1 MSQSRSLLKNTFIYT
16 IGNLGSKLLTFSL
29 LPILSFYL
37 SKKELGEYDVV
48 LTTISMFVPFVSLQI
63 SDAAYKWLL
72 DRDADDYDALR
83 SKIITNGLLII
94 IATSIV
100 FLAAY
105 FTVGAFVPLQ
115 YKYHFAA
122 ILVSSIFM
130 PYFQQVTRGLLKN
143 KLYAIAGLSNAVF
156 VLGFNILFLIGLK
169 MKLEALFLALIIANF
184 ATCLI
189 LIQFSGIYK
198 FINFK
203 LHSVALQKQMLKYC
217 LPLIPNSI
225 SWWLV
230 NAADKFL
237 ILYYLG
243 VNSNGIYAISS
254 RLPSIITI
262 LNTIFILAWQDH
274 SMTSKN
280 SSIDSKTFDRFY
292 TFELSFVLVLISASK
307 IIVEGIVSSS
317 FIDAYKYMPML
328 FIGAAYSAFS
338 AYFGAYY
345 LKSGN
350 TKGIFVTS
358 IAGGVTN
365 IVVVL
370 LLIKHIGLYSSALGT
385 FLSFLVIFIY
395 RFIDLRKEIDIKV
408 NMVKLTS
415 LTVLCI
421 VFSLALLIHYR
432 YINYILLIL
441 ATGIFLFLN
450 SEVIGKLKKM
460 VFK

>member
-203 LHSVALQKQMLKYC
+203 LYSVALQKQMLKYC

>member
-203 LHSVALQKQMLKYC
+203 LYSVALQKQMLKYC

-274 SMTSKN
+274 SMTSKD

>member
-72 DRDADDYDALR
+72 DRDAEGYDALR
-83 SKIITNGLLII
+83 GKIITNGLLII

-105 FTVGAFVPLQ
+105 FTVGAFVPLH

-122 ILVSSIFM
+122 ILISSIFL

-189 LIQFSGIYK
+189 LLQFSGIYK

-203 LHSVALQKQMLKYC
+203 LYSVALQKQMLKYC

-274 SMTSKN
+274 SMTSKD

-395 RFIDLRKEIDIKV
+395 RFIDLRKEINIKV
-408 NMVKLTS
+408 NMLKLTS

-421 VFSLALLIHYR
+421 VFSLALLIHFR
-432 YINYILLIL
+432 YINYILLFL

>member
-16 IGNLGSKLLTFSL
+16 IGNLGSKLLTVSL

-203 LHSVALQKQMLKYC
+203 LYSVALQKQMLKYC

-274 SMTSKN
+274 SMTSKD

>member
-1 MSQSRSLLKNTFIYT
+1 MNQSKSLLKNTFIYT

-72 DRDADDYDALR
+72 NREAEDYDALR

-94 IATSIV
+94 IVTSVI

-105 FTVGAFVPLQ
+105 FTVGAFVPLN

-122 ILVSSIFM
+122 ILLSSIFL
-130 PYFQQVTRGLLKN
+130 PYFQQVTRGLQKN

-184 ATCLI
+184 ATCII
-189 LIQFSGIYK
+189 LVQFSGVYK

-203 LHSVALQKQMLKYC
+203 LYSTALQKQMLKYC

-274 SMTSKN
+274 SMTSKD

-385 FLSFLVIFIY
+385 FLSFMVMFVY
-395 RFIDLRKEIDIKV
+395 RYIDLKKEINLKV
-408 NMVKLTS
+408 NMLKLIS
-415 LTVLCI
+415 LTVLCV
-421 VFSLALLIHYR
+421 VFSLALLIHFK
-432 YINYILLIL
+432 YINYILLVL
-441 ATGIFLFLN
+441 AIGIFLFLN
-450 SEVIGKLKKM
+450 SEVIVKLKKM